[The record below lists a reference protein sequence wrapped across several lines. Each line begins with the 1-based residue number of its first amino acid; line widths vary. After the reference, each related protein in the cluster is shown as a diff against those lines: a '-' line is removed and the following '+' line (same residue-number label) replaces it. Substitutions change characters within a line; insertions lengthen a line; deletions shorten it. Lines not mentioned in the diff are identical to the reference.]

1 MKSYKSNTLYPLYA
15 LPKEA
20 WLDRWARVNKYRV
33 EGWFRFD
40 YQGDQFLNQARA
52 LEVAKKKLSNSE
64 LVKVIWLHQRELR
77 LALQENSESD
87 PYLIDALASLRELSL
102 RILGM
107 RHHDVQL
114 LGARAILMG
123 RIAEM
128 QTGEG
133 KSLTA
138 VPVAVIAAVAG
149 FPIHI
154 ITVNEYLASRDAH
167 EFSKLYSVMGLTVGV
182 INDEMSREE
191 RVREYRKQIVYCTN
205 KSIAF
210 DYIKDRIE
218 FDFFDQKSQHN
229 LYSLTKPEQ
238 SKPLL
243 RGLSFALIDEA
254 DSVLIDEARTPLIIS
269 KNVEWSDERQI
280 YLTAYDFAVELL
292 ENKHFKVDRDH
303 KSILWLSE
311 GESELIE
318 MARSLG
324 GLWSGPIRCRE
335 LLSKALSA
343 IHLYQNGKEYTVFE
357 EKVQIIDEF
366 TGRRMPDR
374 TWEGGIH
381 QFIELKENVEL
392 TPPRETIAQSTLYRF
407 FEKYWRVSGMSGTIN
422 EVSNEVYSSF
432 GVKTEVIPP
441 HKISKRK
448 ELPMLIHKGREAK
461 DHALVQLIKAV
472 HLTGQPIL
480 IGTRSVS
487 YSIEISGKLES
498 AGITHQV
505 LSALNDKEEADI
517 ISKAGYWNAVTV
529 ATNMAGRGT
538 DIKLC
543 KKARK
548 AGGLHVIGTEIH
560 ESGRV
565 DRQLFGRCARQGDP
579 GSSHLICSFEDEI
592 PQRFLSKALNMLGR
606 KLCGVSPMCAL
617 WLIKYAQS
625 RAEKSNYFIRKEL
638 LRMDETLSTSLSFA
652 GSKD

>member
-1 MKSYKSNTLYPLYA
+1 MKLYKANTLYPIYA

-20 WLDRWARVNKYRV
+20 WLDRWARLQKYRV

-40 YQGDQFLNQARA
+40 RQRNQFLSQVSS
-52 LEVAKKKLSNSE
+52 LEVSKKKHSNAE
-64 LVKVIWLHQRELR
+64 LVKGVWLHQRELR
-77 LALQENSESD
+77 LALQNNSESD

-154 ITVNEYLASRDAH
+154 ITVNEYLASRDAD
-167 EFSKLYSVMGLTVGV
+167 EFSKLFGVMGLSVGV
-182 INDEMSREE
+182 INDEVSREE
-191 RVREYRKQIVYCTN
+191 RVREYRKPIVYCTN

-218 FDFFDQKSQHN
+218 FNFFDQRSQHN
-229 LYSLTKPEQ
+229 LYRLTKTEQ
-238 SKPLL
+238 SKSLL
-243 RGLSFALIDEA
+243 QGLSFTLIDEA

-269 KNVEWSDERQI
+269 KNVEWSDERQT
-280 YLTAYDFAVELL
+280 YLTAYDFAVELH

-303 KSILWLSE
+303 KSIFWLSE

-343 IHLYQNGKEYTVFE
+343 IYLYQNGKEYTVFE

-441 HKISKRK
+441 HEISKRK
-448 ELPMLIHKGREAK
+448 ELPMLIHKNREAK
-461 DHALVQLIKAV
+461 DHALVQLIKTV
-472 HLTGQPIL
+472 HLTGQPLL

-487 YSIEISGKLES
+487 YSIEISEKLES

-505 LSALNDKEEADI
+505 LSALNDKEEADV
-517 ISKAGYWNAVTV
+517 ISRAGHWNAVTV

-543 KKARK
+543 EKARK
-548 AGGLHVIGTEIH
+548 AGGLHVIATEIH

-565 DRQLFGRCARQGDP
+565 DRQLFGRSARQGDP
-579 GSSHLICSFEDEI
+579 GSSQLICSFEDEI

-617 WLIKYAQS
+617 LLIKYAQR
-625 RAEKSNYFIRKEL
+625 RAEKYNYFIRKEL